1 MLFYLDRRSTESLIA
16 KLFTLVRREGEE
28 TPPSLMHH
36 AFKFLY
42 LISKVRGAKVVVRWF
57 SHEVSDLQPVL
68 QLLQKQ
74 DMKDHEVHIIK
85 GIVPR
90 YKG

>member
-1 MLFYLDRRSTESLIA
+1 MPHGFSLNNFLSTESLIT
-16 KLFTLVRREGEE
+16 KLFSLAQQEGGVA
-28 TPPSLMHH
+28 PPNLIHI

-57 SHEVSDLQPVL
+57 SHEVADLQPVL

-74 DMKDHEVHIIK
+74 DMQDHEVCDVAMDK
-85 GIVPR
+85 RV
-90 YKG
+90 

>member
-1 MLFYLDRRSTESLIA
+1 
-16 KLFTLVRREGEE
+16 
-28 TPPSLMHH
+28 MHH

-74 DMKDHEVHIIK
+74 DMKDHEVTDCISWWENSSYESTVDSSYLDEV
-85 GIVPR
+85 IVNLL
-90 YKG
+90 YTNCVS

>member
-1 MLFYLDRRSTESLIA
+1 
-16 KLFTLVRREGEE
+16 
-28 TPPSLMHH
+28 MHH

-74 DMKDHEVHIIK
+74 DIKDHEVCSCSIVEVECTLNSMSNMHNHHI
-85 GIVPR
+85 VSSE
-90 YKG
+90 YSDLH

>member
-1 MLFYLDRRSTESLIA
+1 
-16 KLFTLVRREGEE
+16 
-28 TPPSLMHH
+28 MHV

-68 QLLQKQ
+68 QLLQEQ
-74 DMKDHEVHIIK
+74 DVRDHEVINLLRIWDEK
-85 GIVPR
+85 DAVQS
-90 YKG
+90 